1 VLYTFVSFWFFLFSK
16 KIRKSSK
23 KEERNIC
30 FFYFFTTFTSVIQM
44 NRTMALNHRRTNI
57 LELIKKNGFAKVQ
70 TLSKTFEVTEV
81 TIRQDLEFLE
91 KEGYVH
97 REHGGAYIDKDNM
110 TKGQL
115 KLLNE
120 ANLEKKKEIAQKAVY
135 FIQEGDSIILDSGS
149 TTTELAKLLKN
160 FRQLTVITNSLS
172 VAMILVDNPN
182 IDLIMTG
189 GELKAQS
196 MSLTGELAAESFKNI
211 HVNKLFLATAGISS
225 TLKLTYPTL
234 SDLVVKSAMI
244 KSADAIYLL
253 ADSSKL
259 GSSAFANLGP
269 ASLIQTLIT
278 DSDISGEFALELKNA
293 GIQIV

>member
-1 VLYTFVSFWFFLFSK
+1 
-16 KIRKSSK
+16 
-23 KEERNIC
+23 
-30 FFYFFTTFTSVIQM
+30 
-44 NRTMALNHRRTNI
+44 MALNHRRTNI
-57 LELIKKNGFAKVQ
+57 LELIKKDGFAKVQ

>member
-1 VLYTFVSFWFFLFSK
+1 
-16 KIRKSSK
+16 
-23 KEERNIC
+23 
-30 FFYFFTTFTSVIQM
+30 
-44 NRTMALNHRRTNI
+44 MALNHRRTNI

-110 TKGQL
+110 TKSQL
-115 KLLNE
+115 NLLNE
-120 ANLEKKKEIAQKAVY
+120 ANLEKKKEIAQKAVC

-189 GELKAQS
+189 GELKVQT

>member
-1 VLYTFVSFWFFLFSK
+1 
-16 KIRKSSK
+16 
-23 KEERNIC
+23 
-30 FFYFFTTFTSVIQM
+30 M
-44 NRTMALNHRRTNI
+44 
-57 LELIKKNGFAKVQ
+57 
-70 TLSKTFEVTEV
+70 
-81 TIRQDLEFLE
+81 
-91 KEGYVH
+91 
-97 REHGGAYIDKDNM
+97 
-110 TKGQL
+110 
-115 KLLNE
+115 
-120 ANLEKKKEIAQKAVY
+120 
-135 FIQEGDSIILDSGS
+135 
-149 TTTELAKLLKN
+149 
-160 FRQLTVITNSLS
+160 
-172 VAMILVDNPN
+172 AMILVENPN

>member
-1 VLYTFVSFWFFLFSK
+1 
-16 KIRKSSK
+16 
-23 KEERNIC
+23 
-30 FFYFFTTFTSVIQM
+30 
-44 NRTMALNHRRTNI
+44 MALNHRRTNI
-57 LELIKKNGFAKVQ
+57 LELIKKDGFAKVQ

-110 TKGQL
+110 TKSQL
-115 KLLNE
+115 NLLNE